1 MADELT
7 FAEFLSR
14 IRAGDDEAA
23 KELVRQYEP
32 LIRREV
38 RMLIGDDRLNR
49 AFDSMDVSQSVLAS
63 FFKRAEAG
71 SYQIERFEE
80 LAKLLVAMARNKLVS
95 RVRSE
100 RRLIRDA
107 RRLTAEP
114 EVLEQLVDSRPSPSE
129 HLARREELELLKSAL
144 SDEER
149 AIYELR
155 SEGLSWA
162 EVAARLGGTGQA
174 RRMQFSRGLQR
185 LERQLERHES

>member
-1 MADELT
+1 MADELK

-71 SYQIERFEE
+71 SYQIEQFEQ

-107 RRLTAEP
+107 RRLAAQP
-114 EVLEQLVDSRPSPSE
+114 DVLEQLVDQP
-129 HLARREELELLKSAL
+129 
-144 SDEER
+144 
-149 AIYELR
+149 
-155 SEGLSWA
+155 
-162 EVAARLGGTGQA
+162 
-174 RRMQFSRGLQR
+174 
-185 LERQLERHES
+185 

>member
-7 FAEFLSR
+7 FADFLSR
-14 IRAGDDEAA
+14 VRAGDDEAA
-23 KELVRQYEP
+23 RELVRQYEP

-71 SYQIERFEE
+71 NYQIERFEQ

-107 RRLTAEP
+107 RRLSAEP
-114 EVLEQLVDSRPSPSE
+114 EVLEQVVDSSPSPSE
-129 HLARREELELLKSAL
+129 QLARHEELELFKSAL

-155 SEGLSWA
+155 TDGLSWA
-162 EVAARLGGTGQA
+162 EVAARLGGTGHA
-174 RRMQFSRGLQR
+174 RRMQFSRGLER
-185 LERQLERHES
+185 LERQFDQHES

>member
-1 MADELT
+1 MADELK

-71 SYQIERFEE
+71 SYQIEQFEQ

-114 EVLEQLVDSRPSPSE
+114 DVLEQLVDSRASPSE
-129 HLARREELELLKSAL
+129 HLARREELELFKSAL

-155 SEGLSWA
+155 TEGLSWA

>member
-1 MADELT
+1 MADQLT

-71 SYQIERFEE
+71 SYQIERFEQ

-107 RRLTAEP
+107 RRLSAEP
-114 EVLEQLVDSRPSPSE
+114 EVLEQLVDSCPSPSE
-129 HLARREELELLKSAL
+129 HLARREELELFKSAL
-144 SDEER
+144 RDDER

-155 SEGLSWA
+155 TEGLSWA

-185 LERQLERHES
+185 LERQLDQHES